1 MCAPTILSSDC
12 IIASLHLESVKVLL
26 VAFIKIETM
35 TVLTS
40 KSSGYSDVDSEFNFN
55 FYDTAID
62 EPSDCGYYYVL
73 LAPFFDANRTKY

>member
-1 MCAPTILSSDC
+1 
-12 IIASLHLESVKVLL
+12 
-26 VAFIKIETM
+26 M